1 MNKILLFFFAM
12 ILLFMSACTKELSIN
27 TNTFTPYQGNAFN
40 DTTWLKNITGISPI
54 TALADTL
61 AQNTLF
67 TDSIDLW
74 KDKAM
79 IFGDSLEVDF
89 KGGSCT
95 NNAGTL
101 QDGKARIDIIRL
113 QKKGDFIKAYR
124 PNTSNMYLLET
135 SSAFFI
141 RITKNGAELA
151 LAPGASIKIKY
162 SDISEAEDNMQVF
175 YGKESLPLS
184 TSTFDPA
191 NTWVRSLD
199 TSWIKTW
206 STQSN
211 YGIKKGYELEA
222 KSLRWISAHRALDPN
237 QPKTNIYAILPP
249 NFTNKNTAVFA
260 VFDHNRTVID
270 MHGDYAS
277 RSFTTSNIPL
287 KTKLLL
293 VSISKFG
300 PDLYLGTRLVND
312 VGTMVNYS
320 FTPEK
325 KSLTQILAF
334 LNSL

>member
-1 MNKILLFFFAM
+1 MNKNIQIFCATILL
-12 ILLFMSACTKELSIN
+12 LLSACTKELSTN

-40 DTTWLKNITGISPI
+40 DTTWIKNITGISPI

-67 TDSIDLW
+67 SDSIDLW
-74 KDKAM
+74 KDKA
-79 IFGDSLEVDF
+79 IVFGDSFEVDF

-95 NNAGTL
+95 NNAGAL

-124 PNTSNMYLLET
+124 PNTSYMYLLET
-135 SSAFFI
+135 GSAFFI
-141 RITKNGAELA
+141 RITKNGSELA

-162 SDISEAEDNMQVF
+162 ADIEEAEDNMQVF
-175 YGKESLPLS
+175 YGKESLPFPI
-184 TSTFDPA
+184 STFDPA

-206 STQSN
+206 STQTNS
-211 YGIKKGYELEA
+211 GIKKGYELEA
-222 KSLRWISAHRALDPN
+222 KNLRWISAHKALDPSP
-237 QPKTNIYAILPP
+237 PKTNIYAILPP

-270 MHGDYAS
+270 MHGEYAS

-325 KSLTQILAF
+325 KSLAQILAF

>member
-1 MNKILLFFFAM
+1 MNKI
-12 ILLFMSACTKELSIN
+12 ILLFCATVLLLLSACNKELSTN
-27 TNTFTPYQGNAFN
+27 TNTFSPYQGNAYN
-40 DTTWLKNITGISPI
+40 DTSWIKNITGISPI
-54 TALADTL
+54 SSLADTL
-61 AQNTLF
+61 AQNTFF
-67 TDSIDLW
+67 TDTIDLS
-74 KDKAM
+74 KDKS
-79 IFGDSLEVDF
+79 IVFGDSLVVDF
-89 KGGSCT
+89 KGGSCS
-95 NNAGTL
+95 NNAGAL

-124 PNTSNMYLLET
+124 PNTSYMYLLET
-135 SSAFFI
+135 GSAFFI
-141 RITKNGAELA
+141 RISKNGNELA

-162 SDISEAEDNMQVF
+162 NDIEEAENNMQVF
-175 YGKESLPLS
+175 YGKESLPFP

-206 STQSN
+206 STQTNS
-211 YGIKKGYELEA
+211 GTKKGYELEA

-237 QPKTNIYAILPP
+237 LPKTNIYAILPP

-260 VFDHNRTVID
+260 VFDHNRTVVD

-277 RSFTTSNIPL
+277 RSFTTANIPL

-300 PDLYLGTRLVND
+300 PDLYLGTKLVND
-312 VGTMVNYS
+312 LGTVVNYS
-320 FTPEK
+320 FSPEK
-325 KSLTQILAF
+325 KSLTQVLAF

>member
-1 MNKILLFFFAM
+1 MNKNIPIFLAT
-12 ILLFMSACTKELSIN
+12 ILLFMSACTKELSTN

-54 TALADTL
+54 TSLADTL

-79 IFGDSLEVDF
+79 VFGDSLEIDF
-89 KGGSCT
+89 KGGSCS
-95 NNAGTL
+95 NNAGIP

-124 PNTSNMYLLET
+124 PNTSFMYLLEAG
-135 SSAFFI
+135 SAFFI
-141 RITKNGAELA
+141 RITKNGSELA

-162 SDISEAEDNMQVF
+162 ADIEEAENNMQVF
-175 YGKESLPLS
+175 YGKETMPFP

-199 TSWIKTW
+199 TSYIKTW
-206 STQSN
+206 TTQTNS
-211 YGIKKGYELEA
+211 GIKKGYELEA

-237 QPKTNIYAILPP
+237 PAKTNIYAILPP
-249 NFTNKNTAVFA
+249 NFTNKNTVVFA
-260 VFDHNRTVID
+260 VFNNNRTVID

-277 RSFTTSNIPL
+277 KSFTTSNIPL